1 MAVFSRTISALVLL
15 LVVFSSCEAKEILVG
30 GKADAWKIPSSQS
43 DSLNQWAE
51 STRFRIGDSL
61 GNFLSST
68 KLTSLFVFFNHGIL
82 FFFFLTYPS
91 HGSVLSQCGNMTVGK
106 TQCCK
111 WTRKAMLAAI
121 FLTPLKSTRM
131 GTPRWSSADLGRSTS
146 SAEPRETV
154 RRVRSWLWWFF
165 LQETGTLVFL
175 RHLLRWSLMVLLLL
189 PLAVLQSCRAG
200 CWLHWG
206 SLFWGCSE
214 KEGKVIARFW
224 AYILGGGA
232 FFYLFWYL
240 M

>member
-1 MAVFSRTISALVLL
+1 MVL
-15 LVVFSSCEAKEILVG
+15 C
-30 GKADAWKIPSSQS
+30 
-43 DSLNQWAE
+43 
-51 STRFRIGDSL
+51 
-61 GNFLSST
+61 
-68 KLTSLFVFFNHGIL
+68 
-82 FFFFLTYPS
+82 
-91 HGSVLSQCGNMTVGK
+91 QCGNMTVGK

-146 SAEPRETV
+146 SVEPRETV

-175 RHLLRWSLMVLLLL
+175 HHLLLLRWSSRALQLL

-214 KEGKVIARFW
+214 GENWERGQSDCQILSLYFGGDILLFVVI
-224 AYILGGGA
+224 
-232 FFYLFWYL
+232 YL